1 MKTVIKKLTIN
12 LISILL
18 VLAIFYFLGR
28 EFVHDW
34 GKIKSYSFNFNFGLL
49 TLSIVLYAITFFFL
63 SLGLYLIL
71 KYFHKKIP
79 FYENWLYFC
88 ITQPAKY
95 IPGKIWM
102 AVARMKFFK
111 PHEIPNPITF
121 LATGTESVLE
131 IFAGAY
137 ISLVAILQTDL
148 LGNSSFWGTI
158 VVSAF
163 GLLFLYPPVF
173 YFFINLYLRI
183 VRLPLI
189 EKHQRVSFLKILLL
203 QIIYALAMAGFGI
216 SHLVFL
222 QSFAPVAS
230 QYFPFLISIGSF
242 SYVASMIA
250 LFAPSGLGVRE
261 GIWFLALKTLVASP
275 VAIIYAFASRIWT
288 IVVEAILLFICL
300 PLFWIKRNGARTKNM
315 V

>member
-1 MKTVIKKLTIN
+1 MGTYIKKLAIN
-12 LISILL
+12 IISISL

-28 EFVHDW
+28 QFAHDW
-34 GKIKSYSFNFNFGLL
+34 EKIKTFSFDFNFGLL
-49 TLSIVLYAITFFFL
+49 SLSVILYIITFFFL
-63 SLGLYLIL
+63 SLGLTLVL
-71 KYFHKKIP
+71 KYFHKQIP

-95 IPGKIWM
+95 IPGKIWI

-111 PHEIPNPITF
+111 KHEIPNAITL

-137 ISLVAILQTDL
+137 ISLIAILQTDI

-158 VVSAF
+158 VVSGL

-173 YFFINLYLRI
+173 YFFINLYLKI
-183 VRLPLI
+183 VKLPPL
-189 EKHQRVSFLKILLL
+189 ERHQRASFLKILLL
-203 QIIYALAMAGFGI
+203 QAIYIAAMAGFGV

-222 QSFAPVAS
+222 QSFAPVSA

-242 SYVASMIA
+242 SYVASIIA

-261 GIWFLALKTLVASP
+261 GVWFLALKTIITSP
-275 VAIIYAFASRIWT
+275 IAIIYAFASRIWT
-288 IVVEAILLFICL
+288 IVIEAILLFIAL
-300 PLFWIKRNGARTKNM
+300 PMLWITQRRAKKDGI
-315 V
+315 